1 MYVITHKPSQSDKDV
16 TMPFALPHLVA
27 GFIAVMVGYTSSVI
41 LIIQAATA
49 AGADATQLAS
59 WLWTLG
65 IGMGISCIGLSFYYR
80 IPILTAWSTPG
91 AALLITSLGNFTL
104 AEAIG
109 AFVISSLLI
118 TLCGISGWFD
128 RLMRHIPAPLAAAM
142 LAGVLLRFGL
152 DLFRVAPQDP
162 LLLGILLLAFLLGR
176 HLWPRYTMVLV
187 LAMGITLCALRG
199 DLQLDTLHWQLAS
212 PVWTWPSFSF
222 DALFGIA
229 LPLFIVTMTS
239 QNMPGITILRAHG
252 YQPATSSLITWTGLT
267 GLLLAP
273 FGGYAFNLAAITA
286 AICMGKD
293 VDSDAHRRWPAAV
306 WAGGFYLLTGCFGA
320 SVATLFTAFPAT
332 LVTCVA
338 GLALLGT
345 IGSSLHTA
353 LQQDEARE
361 AALLTFIITAS
372 GISLLGVGAAC
383 WGLLV
388 GVILHQVNQ
397 RRN

>member
-1 MYVITHKPSQSDKDV
+1 
-16 TMPFALPHLVA
+16 MPFAIPHLVA

-49 AGADATQLAS
+49 AGADTAQVAS

-65 IGMGISCIGLSFYYR
+65 IGMGVSCIGLSLYYR

-91 AALLITSLGNFTL
+91 AALLITTLDNFTL

-128 RLMRHIPAPLAAAM
+128 RLMKHIPAPLAAAM

-152 DLFRVAPQDP
+152 DLFKVAPQDP
-162 LLLGILLLAFLLGR
+162 LLLGTLLLTFLLGR

-187 LAMGITLCALRG
+187 LGVGMLICSVRG
-199 DLQLDTLHWQLAS
+199 DLQMGTLHWQLAS
-212 PVWTWPSFSF
+212 PVWTWPAFSL
-222 DALFGIA
+222 DALFGIT

-239 QNMPGITILRAHG
+239 QNMPGIAILRAHG
-252 YQPATSSLITWTGLT
+252 YQPSTSSLISWTGLT

-286 AICMGKD
+286 AICMGKE
-293 VDSDAHRRWPAAV
+293 VDPDTKRRWPAAV
-306 WAGGFYLLTGCFGA
+306 WAGCFYLVTGCFSA
-320 SVATLFTAFPAT
+320 TVAALFSAFPAV

-345 IGSSLHTA
+345 IGSSLHSA
-353 LQQDEARE
+353 LQEDEARE

-372 GISLLGVGAAC
+372 GISLLGIAAAC
-383 WGLLV
+383 WGLLI
-388 GVILHQVNQ
+388 GLAIYQFQSYRQRNQ
-397 RRN
+397 LNLKP

>member
-1 MYVITHKPSQSDKDV
+1 
-16 TMPFALPHLVA
+16 MPFALPHLVA

-49 AGADATQLAS
+49 AGADAAQLAS

-65 IGMGISCIGLSFYYR
+65 VGMGISCIGLSFYYR
-80 IPILTAWSTPG
+80 IPVLTAWSTPG

-152 DLFRVAPQDP
+152 DLFKVAPQDP
-162 LLLGILLLAFLLGR
+162 LLLGSLLLAFLLGR

-187 LAMGITLCALRG
+187 LVIGITLCALRG

-293 VDSDAHRRWPAAV
+293 VDPDTSRRWPAAV

-332 LVTCVA
+332 LITCVA

>member
-1 MYVITHKPSQSDKDV
+1 
-16 TMPFALPHLVA
+16 MPFALPHLVA

-49 AGADATQLAS
+49 AGADTAQVAS

-65 IGMGISCIGLSFYYR
+65 IGMGVSCIGLSLYYR

-91 AALLITSLGNFTL
+91 AALLITTLGNFTL

-128 RLMRHIPAPLAAAM
+128 RLMKHIPAPLAAAM

-152 DLFRVAPQDP
+152 DLFKVAPQDP
-162 LLLGILLLAFLLGR
+162 LLLGTLLLTFLLGR

-187 LAMGITLCALRG
+187 LGVGMLICSVQG
-199 DLQLDTLHWQLAS
+199 DLQMGTLHWQLAS
-212 PVWTWPSFSF
+212 PVWTWPAFSL

-239 QNMPGITILRAHG
+239 QNMPGIAILRAHG
-252 YQPATSSLITWTGLT
+252 YQPATSSLISWTGLT

-286 AICMGKD
+286 AICMGKE
-293 VDSDAHRRWPAAV
+293 VDPDTKRRWPAAV
-306 WAGGFYLLTGCFGA
+306 WAGCFYLLTGCFGA
-320 SVATLFTAFPAT
+320 TVAALFSAFPAD

-338 GLALLGT
+338 GLALLGS
-345 IGSSLHTA
+345 IGSSLHSA
-353 LQQDEARE
+353 LQEDEARE

-372 GISLLGVGAAC
+372 GISLLGIAAAC
-383 WGLLV
+383 WGLQIGLA
-388 GVILHQVNQ
+388 IYQFQSYRQRNQ
-397 RRN
+397 LNLKP

>member
-1 MYVITHKPSQSDKDV
+1 
-16 TMPFALPHLVA
+16 MPFALPHLVA

-49 AGADATQLAS
+49 AGADAAQLAS

-65 IGMGISCIGLSFYYR
+65 IGMGISCIGLSLYYR
-80 IPILTAWSTPG
+80 IPVLTAWSTPG

-109 AFVISSLLI
+109 AFVVSSLLI

-128 RLMRHIPAPLAAAM
+128 RLMRHIPAQLAAAM
-142 LAGVLLRFGL
+142 LAGILLKFGL
-152 DLFRVAPQDP
+152 DLLKVAPADP
-162 LLLGILLLAFLLGR
+162 LLLGSLLLAFLLGR

-187 LAMGITLCALRG
+187 LAVGILICLLRG
-199 DLQLDTLHWQLAS
+199 ELRLDTIHWQLAS
-212 PVWTWPSFSF
+212 PVMTWPEFSLG
-222 DALFGIA
+222 ALFGIA

-286 AICMGKD
+286 AICMGKE
-293 VDSDAHRRWPAAV
+293 VDPDANRRWPAAV
-306 WAGGFYLLTGCFGA
+306 WAGCFYLLTGCFGA
-320 SVATLFTAFPAT
+320 TVAALFTAFPAT

-353 LQQDEARE
+353 LQHDDARE

-372 GISLLGVGAAC
+372 GTNLLGIAAAC
-383 WGLLV
+383 WGLLI
-388 GVILHQVNQ
+388 GMGLYGIQIYRQRNQ
-397 RRN
+397 LDHKP

>member
-1 MYVITHKPSQSDKDV
+1 
-16 TMPFALPHLVA
+16 MPFALPHLVA

-49 AGADATQLAS
+49 AGADTAQVAS

-65 IGMGISCIGLSFYYR
+65 IGMGVSCIGLSLYYR

-91 AALLITSLGNFTL
+91 AALLITTLGNFTL

-128 RLMRHIPAPLAAAM
+128 RLMKHIPAPLAAAM

-152 DLFRVAPQDP
+152 DLFKVAPQAP
-162 LLLGILLLAFLLGR
+162 LLLGTLLLAFLLGR

-187 LAMGITLCALRG
+187 LGVGMLICSVRG
-199 DLQLDTLHWQLAS
+199 DLQMGTLHWQLAS
-212 PVWTWPSFSF
+212 PVWTWPAFSL
-222 DALFGIA
+222 DALVGIA

-239 QNMPGITILRAHG
+239 QNMPGIAILRAHG
-252 YQPATSSLITWTGLT
+252 YQPSTSSLISWTGLT

-286 AICMGKD
+286 AICMGKE
-293 VDSDAHRRWPAAV
+293 VDPDTKRRWPAAV
-306 WAGGFYLLTGCFGA
+306 WAGCFYLVTGCFGA
-320 SVATLFTAFPAT
+320 TVAALFSAFPAA

-345 IGSSLHTA
+345 IGSSLHSA
-353 LQQDEARE
+353 LQEDETRE

-372 GISLLGVGAAC
+372 GISLLGIAAAC
-383 WGLLV
+383 WGLLI
-388 GVILHQVNQ
+388 GLAIYQFQSYRQRNQ
-397 RRN
+397 LNLKP

>member
-1 MYVITHKPSQSDKDV
+1 MYVITHNQSQSDKDV

-80 IPILTAWSTPG
+80 IPVLTAWSTPG

-152 DLFRVAPQDP
+152 DLFKVAPQDP
-162 LLLGILLLAFLLGR
+162 LLLGTLLLAFLLGR

-199 DLQLDTLHWQLAS
+199 DLQLGTLHWQLAS

-293 VDSDAHRRWPAAV
+293 VDPDAHRRWPAAV

-332 LVTCVA
+332 LITCVA

>member
-1 MYVITHKPSQSDKDV
+1 
-16 TMPFALPHLVA
+16 MPFAIPHLVA

-49 AGADATQLAS
+49 AGADTAQVAS

-65 IGMGISCIGLSFYYR
+65 SGMGVSCIGLSLYYR
-80 IPILTAWSTPG
+80 MPVLTAWSTPG
-91 AALLITSLGNFTL
+91 AALLIATLGNFTL

-128 RLMRHIPAPLAAAM
+128 RLMKHIPAPLAAAM

-152 DLFRVAPQDP
+152 DLFKVAPQDP
-162 LLLGILLLAFLLGR
+162 LLLGTLLLAFLLGR

-187 LAMGITLCALRG
+187 LGVGMLICSVRG
-199 DLQLDTLHWQLAS
+199 DLQMGTLHWQLAS
-212 PVWTWPSFSF
+212 PVWTWPVFSL

-239 QNMPGITILRAHG
+239 QNMPGIAILRAHG
-252 YQPATSSLITWTGLT
+252 YQPATSSLISWTGLT
-267 GLLLAP
+267 GLLLAS

-286 AICMGKD
+286 AICMGKE
-293 VDSDAHRRWPAAV
+293 VDPDTKRRWPAAV
-306 WAGGFYLLTGCFGA
+306 WAGCFYLVTGCFGA
-320 SVATLFTAFPAT
+320 TVAALFSAFPAA
-332 LVTCVA
+332 LVTCIA

-345 IGSSLHTA
+345 IGSSLHSA

-372 GISLLGVGAAC
+372 GISLLGIAAAC
-383 WGLLV
+383 WGLLI
-388 GVILHQVNQ
+388 GLAIYQFQSYRQRNQ
-397 RRN
+397 LNLKP

>member
-1 MYVITHKPSQSDKDV
+1 
-16 TMPFALPHLVA
+16 MPFAIPHLVA

-49 AGADATQLAS
+49 AGADTAQVAS

-65 IGMGISCIGLSFYYR
+65 IGMGVSCIGLSLYYR
-80 IPILTAWSTPG
+80 MPILTAWSTPG
-91 AALLITSLGNFTL
+91 AALLITTLGNFTL

-128 RLMRHIPAPLAAAM
+128 RLMKHIPAPLAAAM
-142 LAGVLLRFGL
+142 LAGVLLKFGQ
-152 DLFRVAPQDP
+152 DLFKVAPQDP
-162 LLLGILLLAFLLGR
+162 LLLGTLLLAFLLGR

-187 LAMGITLCALRG
+187 LGVGMLICSVRG
-199 DLQLDTLHWQLAS
+199 DLQMGTLHWQLAS
-212 PVWTWPSFSF
+212 PVWTWPAFSL
-222 DALFGIA
+222 DALLGIA

-239 QNMPGITILRAHG
+239 QNMPGIAILRAHG
-252 YQPATSSLITWTGLT
+252 YQPSTSSLISWTGLT

-286 AICMGKD
+286 AICMGKE
-293 VDSDAHRRWPAAV
+293 VDPDTKRRWPAAV
-306 WAGGFYLLTGCFGA
+306 WAGCFYLVTGCFGA
-320 SVATLFTAFPAT
+320 TVAALFSAFPAA

-345 IGSSLHTA
+345 IGSSLHSA
-353 LQQDEARE
+353 LQEDEARE

-372 GISLLGVGAAC
+372 GISLLGIAAAC
-383 WGLLV
+383 WGLLI
-388 GVILHQVNQ
+388 GLAIYQFQSYRQRNQ
-397 RRN
+397 LNLKP

>member
-1 MYVITHKPSQSDKDV
+1 
-16 TMPFALPHLVA
+16 MPFALPHLVA

-49 AGADATQLAS
+49 AGADTAQVAS

-65 IGMGISCIGLSFYYR
+65 IGMGVSCIGLSLYYR
-80 IPILTAWSTPG
+80 MPVLTAWSTPG
-91 AALLITSLGNFTL
+91 AALLITTLGNFTL

-128 RLMRHIPAPLAAAM
+128 RLMKHIPAPLAAAM

-152 DLFRVAPQDP
+152 DLFKVAPQDP
-162 LLLGILLLAFLLGR
+162 LLLGTLLLTFLLGR

-187 LAMGITLCALRG
+187 LGVGMLICSVRG
-199 DLQLDTLHWQLAS
+199 DLQMGTLHWQLAS
-212 PVWTWPSFSF
+212 PVWTWPAFSL

-239 QNMPGITILRAHG
+239 QNMPGIAILRAHG
-252 YQPATSSLITWTGLT
+252 YQPATSSLISWTGLT

-286 AICMGKD
+286 AICMGKE
-293 VDSDAHRRWPAAV
+293 VDPDTKRRWPAAV
-306 WAGGFYLLTGCFGA
+306 WAGCFYLVTGCFGA
-320 SVATLFTAFPAT
+320 TVAALFSAFPAA
-332 LVTCVA
+332 LVTCIA

-345 IGSSLHTA
+345 IGNSLHSA
-353 LQQDEARE
+353 LQEDEARE

-372 GISLLGVGAAC
+372 GISLLGIAAAC
-383 WGLLV
+383 WGLLI
-388 GVILHQVNQ
+388 GLAIYQFQSYRQRNQ
-397 RRN
+397 LNLKP

>member
-1 MYVITHKPSQSDKDV
+1 
-16 TMPFALPHLVA
+16 MPFALPHLVA

-49 AGADATQLAS
+49 AGANAAQLAS

-65 IGMGISCIGLSFYYR
+65 IGMGISCIGLSLYYR
-80 IPILTAWSTPG
+80 IPVLTAWSTPG

-128 RLMRHIPAPLAAAM
+128 RLMRHIPAQLAAAM
-142 LAGVLLRFGL
+142 LAGVLLKFGL
-152 DLFRVAPQDP
+152 DLFKVAPVDP
-162 LLLGILLLAFLLGR
+162 MLLGSLLLAFLLGR

-187 LAMGITLCALRG
+187 LATGILICLLRG
-199 DLQLDTLHWQLAS
+199 QLQLDTIHWQLAG
-212 PVWTWPSFSF
+212 PVMTWPEFSLG
-222 DALFGIA
+222 ALFGIA

-286 AICMGKD
+286 AICMGKE
-293 VDSDAHRRWPAAV
+293 VDPDANQRWPAAV

-320 SVATLFTAFPAT
+320 TVAALFTAFPAT

-353 LQQDEARE
+353 LQHDDARE

-372 GISLLGVGAAC
+372 GISLLGIGAAC

-388 GVILHQVNQ
+388 GIILYQVNQ

>member
-1 MYVITHKPSQSDKDV
+1 
-16 TMPFALPHLVA
+16 MPFALPHLVA

-49 AGADATQLAS
+49 AGADTAQVAS

-65 IGMGISCIGLSFYYR
+65 IGMGVSCIGLSLYYR

-91 AALLITSLGNFTL
+91 AALLITTLGNFTL

-128 RLMRHIPAPLAAAM
+128 RLMKHIPAPLAAAM

-152 DLFRVAPQDP
+152 ELFKVAPQDP
-162 LLLGILLLAFLLGR
+162 LLLGTLLLAFLLGR

-187 LAMGITLCALRG
+187 LGVGMLICGVRG
-199 DLQLDTLHWQLAS
+199 DLQMGTLHWQLAS
-212 PVWTWPSFSF
+212 PLWTWPAFSL

-239 QNMPGITILRAHG
+239 QNMPGIAILRAHG
-252 YQPATSSLITWTGLT
+252 YQPSTSSLISWTGLT

-286 AICMGKD
+286 AICMGKE
-293 VDSDAHRRWPAAV
+293 VDPDTKRRWPAAV
-306 WAGGFYLLTGCFGA
+306 WAGCFYLVTGCFGA
-320 SVATLFTAFPAT
+320 TVAALFSAFPAA

-345 IGSSLHTA
+345 IGSSLHSA

-372 GISLLGVGAAC
+372 GISLLGIAAAC
-383 WGLLV
+383 WGLLI
-388 GVILHQVNQ
+388 GLAIYQSKLYRQRNQ
-397 RRN
+397 LNLKP

>member
-1 MYVITHKPSQSDKDV
+1 
-16 TMPFALPHLVA
+16 MPFALPHLVA

-49 AGADATQLAS
+49 AGADTAQVAS

-65 IGMGISCIGLSFYYR
+65 IGMGVSCIGLSLYYR

-91 AALLITSLGNFTL
+91 AALLITTLGNFTL

-118 TLCGISGWFD
+118 ALCGISGWFD
-128 RLMRHIPAPLAAAM
+128 RLMKHIPAPLAAAM
-142 LAGVLLRFGL
+142 LAGVLLKFGL
-152 DLFRVAPQDP
+152 DLFKVAPQDP
-162 LLLGILLLAFLLGR
+162 LLLGTLLLAFLLGR

-187 LAMGITLCALRG
+187 LGVGMLICSVRG
-199 DLQLDTLHWQLAS
+199 DLQMGPLHWQLAS
-212 PVWTWPSFSF
+212 PVWTWPAFSL

-239 QNMPGITILRAHG
+239 QNMAGIAILRAHD
-252 YQPATSSLITWTGLT
+252 YQPATSSLISWTGLT

-286 AICMGKD
+286 AICMGKE
-293 VDSDAHRRWPAAV
+293 VDPNTKRRWPAAV
-306 WAGGFYLLTGCFGA
+306 WAGCFYLVTGCFGA
-320 SVATLFTAFPAT
+320 TVAALFSAFPAA
-332 LVTCVA
+332 LVTCIA

-345 IGSSLHTA
+345 IGSSLHSA

-372 GISLLGVGAAC
+372 GISLLGIAAAC
-383 WGLLV
+383 WGLLI
-388 GVILHQVNQ
+388 GLTIYQFQSYRQRNQ
-397 RRN
+397 LNLKP

>member
-1 MYVITHKPSQSDKDV
+1 
-16 TMPFALPHLVA
+16 MPFALPHLVA

-49 AGADATQLAS
+49 AGADTAQVAS

-65 IGMGISCIGLSFYYR
+65 IGMGVSCIGLSLYYR
-80 IPILTAWSTPG
+80 MPVLTAWSTPG
-91 AALLITSLGNFTL
+91 AALLITTLGNFTL

-109 AFVISSLLI
+109 AFVTSSLLI

-128 RLMRHIPAPLAAAM
+128 RLMKHIPAPLAAAM

-152 DLFRVAPQDP
+152 DLFKVAPQDP
-162 LLLGILLLAFLLGR
+162 LLLGTLLLAFLLGR

-187 LAMGITLCALRG
+187 LGVGMLICSVRG
-199 DLQLDTLHWQLAS
+199 DLQLGTLHWQLAS
-212 PVWTWPSFSF
+212 PVWTWPVFSL

-239 QNMPGITILRAHG
+239 QNMPGIAILRAHG
-252 YQPATSSLITWTGLT
+252 YQPATSSLISWTGLT

-286 AICMGKD
+286 AICMGKEID
-293 VDSDAHRRWPAAV
+293 PDTKRRWPAAV
-306 WAGGFYLLTGCFGA
+306 SAGCFYLVTGCFGA
-320 SVATLFTAFPAT
+320 TVAALFSAFPAA
-332 LVTCVA
+332 LVTCIA

-345 IGSSLHTA
+345 IGSSLHSA
-353 LQQDEARE
+353 LQEDEARE

-372 GISLLGVGAAC
+372 GISLLGIAAAC
-383 WGLLV
+383 WGLLI
-388 GVILHQVNQ
+388 GLAIYQFQSYRQRNQ
-397 RRN
+397 LNLKP

>member
-1 MYVITHKPSQSDKDV
+1 
-16 TMPFALPHLVA
+16 MPFALPHLVA

-59 WLWTLG
+59 WLWALG
-65 IGMGISCIGLSFYYR
+65 IGMGTSCIGLSFYYR
-80 IPILTAWSTPG
+80 IPVLTAWSTPG

-152 DLFRVAPQDP
+152 DLFKVAPQDP
-162 LLLGILLLAFLLGR
+162 LLLGTLLLAFLLSR

-239 QNMPGITILRAHG
+239 QSMPGITILRAHG

>member
-1 MYVITHKPSQSDKDV
+1 
-16 TMPFALPHLVA
+16 MPFALPHLVA

-49 AGADATQLAS
+49 AGADTAQVAS

-65 IGMGISCIGLSFYYR
+65 IGMGVSCIGLSLYYR

-91 AALLITSLGNFTL
+91 AALLITTLGNFTL

-128 RLMRHIPAPLAAAM
+128 RLMKHIPAPLAAAM

-152 DLFRVAPQDP
+152 DLFKVAPQDP
-162 LLLGILLLAFLLGR
+162 LLLGTLLLTFLLGR

-187 LAMGITLCALRG
+187 LGVGMLICSVRG
-199 DLQLDTLHWQLAS
+199 DLQMGTLHWQFAS
-212 PVWTWPSFSF
+212 PVWTWPAFSL

-239 QNMPGITILRAHG
+239 QNMPGIAILRAHG
-252 YQPATSSLITWTGLT
+252 YQPATSSLISWTGLT

-286 AICMGKD
+286 AICMGKE
-293 VDSDAHRRWPAAV
+293 VDPDTKRRWPAAV
-306 WAGGFYLLTGCFGA
+306 WAGCFYLLTGCFGA
-320 SVATLFTAFPAT
+320 TVAALFSAFPAA

-345 IGSSLHTA
+345 IGSSLHSA

-372 GISLLGVGAAC
+372 GISLLGIAAAC
-383 WGLLV
+383 WGLLI
-388 GVILHQVNQ
+388 GLAIYQFQSYRQRNQ
-397 RRN
+397 LNLKP

>member
-1 MYVITHKPSQSDKDV
+1 
-16 TMPFALPHLVA
+16 MPFAIPHLVA

-49 AGADATQLAS
+49 AGADTAQVAS

-65 IGMGISCIGLSFYYR
+65 IGMGVSCIGLSLYYR

-91 AALLITSLGNFTL
+91 AALLITTLGNFTL

-128 RLMRHIPAPLAAAM
+128 RLMKHIPAPLAAAM

-152 DLFRVAPQDP
+152 DLFKVAPQDP
-162 LLLGILLLAFLLGR
+162 LLLGTLLLAFLLGR

-187 LAMGITLCALRG
+187 LGVGMLICSVRG
-199 DLQLDTLHWQLAS
+199 DLQMGTLHWQLAS
-212 PVWTWPSFSF
+212 PVWTWPAFSL
-222 DALFGIA
+222 DALFGIT

-239 QNMPGITILRAHG
+239 QNMPGIAILRAHG
-252 YQPATSSLITWTGLT
+252 YQPATSSLISWTGLT

-286 AICMGKD
+286 AICMGQE
-293 VDSDAHRRWPAAV
+293 VDPDTKRRWPAAV
-306 WAGGFYLLTGCFGA
+306 WAGCFYLVTGCFSA
-320 SVATLFTAFPAT
+320 TVAALFSAFPAV

-345 IGSSLHTA
+345 IGNSLHSA

-372 GISLLGVGAAC
+372 GISLLGIAAAC
-383 WGLLV
+383 WGLLI
-388 GVILHQVNQ
+388 GLAIYQFQSYRQRNQ
-397 RRN
+397 LNLKS

>member
-1 MYVITHKPSQSDKDV
+1 
-16 TMPFALPHLVA
+16 MPFAIPHLVT

-49 AGADATQLAS
+49 AGADTAQVAS

-65 IGMGISCIGLSFYYR
+65 IGMGVSCIGLSLYYR

-91 AALLITSLGNFTL
+91 AALLITTLGNFTL

-128 RLMRHIPAPLAAAM
+128 RLMKHIPAPLADAM

-152 DLFRVAPQDP
+152 DLFKVAPQDP
-162 LLLGILLLAFLLGR
+162 LLLGTLLLAFLLGR

-187 LAMGITLCALRG
+187 LGVGMLICSVRG
-199 DLQLDTLHWQLAS
+199 DLQMGTLHWQLAS
-212 PVWTWPSFSF
+212 PVWTWPAFSL

-239 QNMPGITILRAHG
+239 QNMPGIAILRAHG
-252 YQPATSSLITWTGLT
+252 YQPATSSLISWTGLT

-286 AICMGKD
+286 AICMGKE
-293 VDSDAHRRWPAAV
+293 VDPDTKRRWPAAV
-306 WAGGFYLLTGCFGA
+306 WAGCFYLVTGCFGA
-320 SVATLFTAFPAT
+320 TVAALFSAFPAA

-345 IGSSLHTA
+345 IGSSLHSA

-372 GISLLGVGAAC
+372 GISLLGIAAAC
-383 WGLLV
+383 WGLLI
-388 GVILHQVNQ
+388 GLAIYQFQSYRQRNQ
-397 RRN
+397 LNLKP

>member
-1 MYVITHKPSQSDKDV
+1 
-16 TMPFALPHLVA
+16 MPFALPHLVA

-49 AGADATQLAS
+49 AGADTAQVAS

-65 IGMGISCIGLSFYYR
+65 IGMGVSCIGLSLYYR

-91 AALLITSLGNFTL
+91 AALLITTLDNFTL

-128 RLMRHIPAPLAAAM
+128 RLMKHIPAPLAAAM

-152 DLFRVAPQDP
+152 DLFKVAPQDP
-162 LLLGILLLAFLLGR
+162 LLLGTLLLTFLLGR
-176 HLWPRYTMVLV
+176 HLWPRYTMVL
-187 LAMGITLCALRG
+187 ALGVGMLICSVRG
-199 DLQLDTLHWQLAS
+199 DLQMGTLHWQLAS
-212 PVWTWPSFSF
+212 PVWTWPAFSL

-239 QNMPGITILRAHG
+239 QNMPGIAILRAHD
-252 YQPATSSLITWTGLT
+252 YQPATSSLISWTGLT

-286 AICMGKD
+286 AICMGKE
-293 VDSDAHRRWPAAV
+293 VDSDTKRRWPAAV
-306 WAGGFYLLTGCFGA
+306 WAGCFYLVTGCFGA
-320 SVATLFTAFPAT
+320 TVAALFSAFPAA

-345 IGSSLHTA
+345 IGNSLHSA

-372 GISLLGVGAAC
+372 GISLLGIAAAC
-383 WGLLV
+383 WGLLI
-388 GVILHQVNQ
+388 GLAIYQFQSYRQRNQ
-397 RRN
+397 LNLKP

>member
-1 MYVITHKPSQSDKDV
+1 
-16 TMPFALPHLVA
+16 MPFAIPHLVA

-49 AGADATQLAS
+49 AGADTAQVAS

-65 IGMGISCIGLSFYYR
+65 IGMGVSCIGLSLYYR

-91 AALLITSLGNFTL
+91 AALLITTLGNFTL

-128 RLMRHIPAPLAAAM
+128 RLMKHIPAPLAAAM

-152 DLFRVAPQDP
+152 DLFKVAPQDP
-162 LLLGILLLAFLLGR
+162 LLLGTLLLAFLLGR

-187 LAMGITLCALRG
+187 LGVGMLTCSVRG
-199 DLQLDTLHWQLAS
+199 DLQLGTLHWQLAS
-212 PVWTWPSFSF
+212 PVWTWPAFSL

-239 QNMPGITILRAHG
+239 QNMAGIAILRAHG
-252 YQPATSSLITWTGLT
+252 YQPATSSLISWTGLT

-286 AICMGKD
+286 AICMVKE
-293 VDSDAHRRWPAAV
+293 VDQDTKRRWPAAV
-306 WAGGFYLLTGCFGA
+306 WAGCFYLVTGCFGA
-320 SVATLFTAFPAT
+320 TVAALFSAFPAA

-345 IGSSLHTA
+345 IGSSLHSA
-353 LQQDEARE
+353 LQEDEARE

-372 GISLLGVGAAC
+372 GISLLDIAAAC
-383 WGLLV
+383 WGLLI
-388 GVILHQVNQ
+388 GLAIYQFQSYRQRNQ
-397 RRN
+397 LNLKP

>member
-1 MYVITHKPSQSDKDV
+1 
-16 TMPFALPHLVA
+16 MPFALPHLVA

-49 AGADATQLAS
+49 AGADTAQVAS

-65 IGMGISCIGLSFYYR
+65 IGMGVSCIGLSLYYR

-91 AALLITSLGNFTL
+91 AALLITTLGNFTL

-109 AFVISSLLI
+109 AFVITSLLI

-128 RLMRHIPAPLAAAM
+128 RLMKHIPAPLAASM
-142 LAGVLLRFGL
+142 LAGVLLKFGL
-152 DLFRVAPQDP
+152 DLFKVAPQDP
-162 LLLGILLLAFLLGR
+162 LLLGTLLLTFLLGR

-187 LAMGITLCALRG
+187 LGVGMLLCSVRG
-199 DLQLDTLHWQLAS
+199 DLQMGTLHWQLAS
-212 PVWTWPSFSF
+212 PVWTWPAFSL

-239 QNMPGITILRAHG
+239 QNMPGIAILRAHG
-252 YQPATSSLITWTGLT
+252 YQPATSSLISWTGLT

-286 AICMGKD
+286 AICMGKE
-293 VDSDAHRRWPAAV
+293 VDLDTKRRWPAAV
-306 WAGGFYLLTGCFGA
+306 WAGCFYLVTGCFGA
-320 SVATLFTAFPAT
+320 TVTALFSAFPAA

-345 IGSSLHTA
+345 IGSSLHSA
-353 LQQDEARE
+353 LQEDEARE

-372 GISLLGVGAAC
+372 GISLLGIAAAC
-383 WGLLV
+383 WGLLI
-388 GVILHQVNQ
+388 GLAIYQFQSYRQRNQ
-397 RRN
+397 LNLKP

>member
-1 MYVITHKPSQSDKDV
+1 MYVITHNQSQSDKDV

-41 LIIQAATA
+41 LIIQAATT
-49 AGADATQLAS
+49 AGADAAQLAS

-65 IGMGISCIGLSFYYR
+65 VGMGISCIGLSFYYR
-80 IPILTAWSTPG
+80 IPVLTAWSTPG

-152 DLFRVAPQDP
+152 DLFKVAPQDP
-162 LLLGILLLAFLLGR
+162 LLLGTLLLAFLLGR

-222 DALFGIA
+222 NALFGIA

-293 VDSDAHRRWPAAV
+293 VDPDAHRRWPAAV

-332 LVTCVA
+332 LITCVA

-383 WGLLV
+383 WGLFV

>member
-1 MYVITHKPSQSDKDV
+1 
-16 TMPFALPHLVA
+16 MPFALPHLVA

-41 LIIQAATA
+41 LIIQAATT
-49 AGADATQLAS
+49 AGADAAQLAS

-65 IGMGISCIGLSFYYR
+65 VGMGISCIGLSFYYR
-80 IPILTAWSTPG
+80 IPVLTAWSTPG

-152 DLFRVAPQDP
+152 DLFKVAPQDP

-293 VDSDAHRRWPAAV
+293 VDPDAHRRWPAAV

-332 LVTCVA
+332 LITCVA

>member
-1 MYVITHKPSQSDKDV
+1 
-16 TMPFALPHLVA
+16 MPFAIPHLVA

-49 AGADATQLAS
+49 AGADTAQVAS

-65 IGMGISCIGLSFYYR
+65 IGMGVSCIGLSLCYR

-91 AALLITSLGNFTL
+91 AALLITTLGSFTL

-128 RLMRHIPAPLAAAM
+128 RLMKHIPAPLAAAM

-152 DLFRVAPQDP
+152 DLFKVAPQDP
-162 LLLGILLLAFLLGR
+162 LLLGTLLLTFLLGR

-187 LAMGITLCALRG
+187 LGVGMLICSVRG
-199 DLQLDTLHWQLAS
+199 DLQMGTLHWQLAS
-212 PVWTWPSFSF
+212 PVWTWPAFSL

-239 QNMPGITILRAHG
+239 QNMPGIAILRAHG
-252 YQPATSSLITWTGLT
+252 YQPATSSLISWTGLT

-286 AICMGKD
+286 AICMGKE
-293 VDSDAHRRWPAAV
+293 VDPDTKRRWPAAV
-306 WAGGFYLLTGCFGA
+306 WAGCFYLVTGCFGA
-320 SVATLFTAFPAT
+320 TVAALFSAFPAA
-332 LVTCVA
+332 LITCIA

-345 IGSSLHTA
+345 IGSSLHSA
-353 LQQDEARE
+353 LQEDEARE

-372 GISLLGVGAAC
+372 GISLLGIAAAC
-383 WGLLV
+383 WGLLI
-388 GVILHQVNQ
+388 GLAIYQFQSYRQRNQ
-397 RRN
+397 LNLKP

>member
-1 MYVITHKPSQSDKDV
+1 
-16 TMPFALPHLVA
+16 MPFALPHLVA

-49 AGADATQLAS
+49 AGADTAQVAS

-65 IGMGISCIGLSFYYR
+65 IGMGVSCIGLSLYYR

-91 AALLITSLGNFTL
+91 AALLITTLDNFTL

-128 RLMRHIPAPLAAAM
+128 RLMKHIPAPLAAAM

-152 DLFRVAPQDP
+152 DLFKVAPQDP
-162 LLLGILLLAFLLGR
+162 LLLGTLLLAFLLGR

-187 LAMGITLCALRG
+187 LGVGMLICSVRG
-199 DLQLDTLHWQLAS
+199 DLQMGTLHWQLAS
-212 PVWTWPSFSF
+212 PVWTWPAFSL

-239 QNMPGITILRAHG
+239 QNMPGIAILRAHG
-252 YQPATSSLITWTGLT
+252 YQPSTSSLISWTGLT

-286 AICMGKD
+286 AICMGKE
-293 VDSDAHRRWPAAV
+293 VDPDTKRRWPAAV
-306 WAGGFYLLTGCFGA
+306 WAGCFYLVTGCFGA
-320 SVATLFTAFPAT
+320 TVAALFSAFPAA

-345 IGSSLHTA
+345 IGNSLHSA
-353 LQQDEARE
+353 LQEDEARE

-372 GISLLGVGAAC
+372 GINLLGIAAAC
-383 WGLLV
+383 WGLLI
-388 GVILHQVNQ
+388 GLAIYQFQSYRQRNQ
-397 RRN
+397 LNLKP

>member
-1 MYVITHKPSQSDKDV
+1 
-16 TMPFALPHLVA
+16 MPFAIPHLVA

-49 AGADATQLAS
+49 AGADTAQIAS

-65 IGMGISCIGLSFYYR
+65 IGMGVSCIGLSLYYR

-91 AALLITSLGNFTL
+91 AALLITTLGNFTL

-118 TLCGISGWFD
+118 TLCGISGWFN
-128 RLMRHIPAPLAAAM
+128 RLMKHIPAPLAAAM

-152 DLFRVAPQDP
+152 DLFKVAPQDP
-162 LLLGILLLAFLLGR
+162 LLLGTLLLAFLLGR

-187 LAMGITLCALRG
+187 LGVGMLICSVRG
-199 DLQLDTLHWQLAS
+199 DLQMGTLHWQLAS
-212 PVWTWPSFSF
+212 PVWTWPAFSL

-239 QNMPGITILRAHG
+239 QNMPGIAILRAHG
-252 YQPATSSLITWTGLT
+252 YQPATSSLISWTGLT

-286 AICMGKD
+286 AICMGKE
-293 VDSDAHRRWPAAV
+293 VDPDTKRRWPAAV
-306 WAGGFYLLTGCFGA
+306 WAGCFYLVTGCFGA
-320 SVATLFTAFPAT
+320 TVAALFSAFPAA

-345 IGSSLHTA
+345 IGSSLHSA
-353 LQQDEARE
+353 LQEDEARE

-372 GISLLGVGAAC
+372 GISLLGIAAAC
-383 WGLLV
+383 WGLLI
-388 GVILHQVNQ
+388 GLAIYQFQSYRQRNQ
-397 RRN
+397 LNLKP

>member
-1 MYVITHKPSQSDKDV
+1 
-16 TMPFALPHLVA
+16 MPFAIPHLVA

-49 AGADATQLAS
+49 AGADTAQVAS

-65 IGMGISCIGLSFYYR
+65 IGMGVSCIGLSLYYR

-91 AALLITSLGNFTL
+91 AALLITTLGNFTL

-128 RLMRHIPAPLAAAM
+128 RLMKHIPAPLAAAM

-152 DLFRVAPQDP
+152 DLFKVAPQDP
-162 LLLGILLLAFLLGR
+162 LLLGTLLLTFLLGR
-176 HLWPRYTMVLV
+176 HLWPRYTMVL
-187 LAMGITLCALRG
+187 ALGVGMLICSVRG
-199 DLQLDTLHWQLAS
+199 DLQMGTLHWQLAS
-212 PVWTWPSFSF
+212 PVWTWPAFSL

-239 QNMPGITILRAHG
+239 QNMPGIAILRAHD
-252 YQPATSSLITWTGLT
+252 YQPATSSLISWTGLT

-286 AICMGKD
+286 AICMGKE
-293 VDSDAHRRWPAAV
+293 VDPDTKRRWPAAV
-306 WAGGFYLLTGCFGA
+306 WAGCFYLVTGCFGA
-320 SVATLFTAFPAT
+320 TVAALFSAFPAT

-345 IGSSLHTA
+345 IGSSLHSA

-372 GISLLGVGAAC
+372 GISLLGIAAAC
-383 WGLLV
+383 WGLLI
-388 GVILHQVNQ
+388 GLAIYQFQSYRQRNQ
-397 RRN
+397 LNLKP

>member
-1 MYVITHKPSQSDKDV
+1 
-16 TMPFALPHLVA
+16 MPFAIPHLVA

-49 AGADATQLAS
+49 AGADTAQVAS

-65 IGMGISCIGLSFYYR
+65 IGMGVSCIGLSLYYR
-80 IPILTAWSTPG
+80 MPVLTAWSTPG
-91 AALLITSLGNFTL
+91 AAQLIATLGNFTL

-128 RLMRHIPAPLAAAM
+128 RLMKHIPAPLAAAM

-152 DLFRVAPQDP
+152 DLFKVAPQDP
-162 LLLGILLLAFLLGR
+162 LLLGTLLLAFLLGR

-187 LAMGITLCALRG
+187 LGVGMLICSVRG
-199 DLQLDTLHWQLAS
+199 DLQMGTLHWQLAS
-212 PVWTWPSFSF
+212 PVWTWPAFSL
-222 DALFGIA
+222 DALFGIT

-239 QNMPGITILRAHG
+239 QNMPGIAILRAHG
-252 YQPATSSLITWTGLT
+252 YQPATSSLISWTGLT

-286 AICMGKD
+286 AICMGKE
-293 VDSDAHRRWPAAV
+293 VDSDTKRRWPAAV
-306 WAGGFYLLTGCFGA
+306 WAGCFYLLTGCFGA
-320 SVATLFTAFPAT
+320 TVAALFSAFPAA

-338 GLALLGT
+338 GLVLLST
-345 IGSSLHTA
+345 IGSSLHSA

-372 GISLLGVGAAC
+372 GISLLGIAAAC
-383 WGLLV
+383 WGLLI
-388 GVILHQVNQ
+388 GLAIYQFQSYRQRNQ
-397 RRN
+397 LNLKP

>member
-1 MYVITHKPSQSDKDV
+1 
-16 TMPFALPHLVA
+16 MPFALPHLVA

-49 AGADATQLAS
+49 AGVDATQLAS

-80 IPILTAWSTPG
+80 IPVLTAWSTPG

-152 DLFRVAPQDP
+152 DLFKVAPQDP
-162 LLLGILLLAFLLGR
+162 LLLGTLLLAFLLSR

>member
-1 MYVITHKPSQSDKDV
+1 
-16 TMPFALPHLVA
+16 MPFALPHLVA

-49 AGADATQLAS
+49 AGADTAQVAS

-65 IGMGISCIGLSFYYR
+65 IGMGVSCIGLSLYYR

-91 AALLITSLGNFTL
+91 AALLITTLDNFTL

-128 RLMRHIPAPLAAAM
+128 RLMKHIPAPLAAAM

-152 DLFRVAPQDP
+152 DLFKVAPQDP
-162 LLLGILLLAFLLGR
+162 LLLGSLLLAFLLGR

-187 LAMGITLCALRG
+187 LGVGMLICSVRG
-199 DLQLDTLHWQLAS
+199 DLQMGTLHWQLAS
-212 PVWTWPSFSF
+212 PVWTWPAFSL

-239 QNMPGITILRAHG
+239 QNMPGIAILRAHG
-252 YQPATSSLITWTGLT
+252 YQPSTSSLISWTGLT

-286 AICMGKD
+286 AICMGKE
-293 VDSDAHRRWPAAV
+293 VDSDTKRRWPAAV
-306 WAGGFYLLTGCFGA
+306 WAGCFYLVTGCFGA
-320 SVATLFTAFPAT
+320 TVAALFSAFPAA

-345 IGSSLHTA
+345 IGSSLHSA
-353 LQQDEARE
+353 LQEDEARE

-372 GISLLGVGAAC
+372 GISLLGIAAAC
-383 WGLLV
+383 WGLLI
-388 GVILHQVNQ
+388 GLAIYQFQSYRQRNQ
-397 RRN
+397 LNLKP

>member
-1 MYVITHKPSQSDKDV
+1 
-16 TMPFALPHLVA
+16 MPFALPHLVA

-49 AGADATQLAS
+49 AGADAAQLAS

-80 IPILTAWSTPG
+80 IPVLTAWSTPG

>member
-1 MYVITHKPSQSDKDV
+1 
-16 TMPFALPHLVA
+16 MPFAIPHLVA

-49 AGADATQLAS
+49 AGADTAQVAS

-65 IGMGISCIGLSFYYR
+65 IGMGVSCIGLSLYYR

-91 AALLITSLGNFTL
+91 AALLITTLGNFTL

-128 RLMRHIPAPLAAAM
+128 RLMKHIPAPLAAAM
-142 LAGVLLRFGL
+142 LAGVLLKFGL
-152 DLFRVAPQDP
+152 DLFKVAPQDP
-162 LLLGILLLAFLLGR
+162 LLLGTLLLAFLLGR

-187 LAMGITLCALRG
+187 LGVGMLICSVRG
-199 DLQLDTLHWQLAS
+199 DLQMGTLHWQLAS
-212 PVWTWPSFSF
+212 PLWTWPAFSL

-239 QNMPGITILRAHG
+239 QNMPGIAILRAHG
-252 YQPATSSLITWTGLT
+252 YQPSTSSLISWTGLT

-286 AICMGKD
+286 AICMGKE
-293 VDSDAHRRWPAAV
+293 VDSDTKRRWPAAV
-306 WAGGFYLLTGCFGA
+306 WAGCFYLLTGCFGA
-320 SVATLFTAFPAT
+320 TVAALFSAFPAA

-338 GLALLGT
+338 GLALLAT
-345 IGSSLHTA
+345 IGSSLHSA
-353 LQQDEARE
+353 LQEDEARE

-372 GISLLGVGAAC
+372 GISLLGIAAAC
-383 WGLLV
+383 WGLLI
-388 GVILHQVNQ
+388 GLAIYQFQSYRQRNQ
-397 RRN
+397 LNLKP

>member
-1 MYVITHKPSQSDKDV
+1 
-16 TMPFALPHLVA
+16 MPFALPHLVA

-49 AGADATQLAS
+49 AGADTAQVAS

-65 IGMGISCIGLSFYYR
+65 IGMGVSCIGLSLYYR

-91 AALLITSLGNFTL
+91 AALLITTLGNFTL

-128 RLMRHIPAPLAAAM
+128 RLMKHIPAPLAAAM

-152 DLFRVAPQDP
+152 ELFKVAPQDP
-162 LLLGILLLAFLLGR
+162 LLLGTLLLAFLLGR

-187 LAMGITLCALRG
+187 LGVGMLICGVRG
-199 DLQLDTLHWQLAS
+199 DLQMGTLHWQLAS
-212 PVWTWPSFSF
+212 PLWTWPAFSL

-239 QNMPGITILRAHG
+239 QNMPGIAILRAHG
-252 YQPATSSLITWTGLT
+252 YQPSTSSLISWTGLT

-286 AICMGKD
+286 AICMGKE
-293 VDSDAHRRWPAAV
+293 VDPDTKRRWPAAV
-306 WAGGFYLLTGCFGA
+306 WAGCFYLVTGCFGA
-320 SVATLFTAFPAT
+320 TVAALFSAFPAT

-345 IGSSLHTA
+345 ICNSLHSA
-353 LQQDEARE
+353 LQEDETRE
-361 AALLTFIITAS
+361 AAQLTFIITAS
-372 GISLLGVGAAC
+372 GISLLGIAPAC
-383 WGLLV
+383 WGLLI
-388 GVILHQVNQ
+388 GLAIYQFQPYRQRNQ
-397 RRN
+397 LNLKP

>member
-1 MYVITHKPSQSDKDV
+1 
-16 TMPFALPHLVA
+16 MPFALPHLVA

-49 AGADATQLAS
+49 AGADTAQVAS

-65 IGMGISCIGLSFYYR
+65 IGMGVSCIGLSLYYR

-91 AALLITSLGNFTL
+91 AALLITTLGNFTL

-128 RLMRHIPAPLAAAM
+128 RLMKHIPAPLAAAM

-152 DLFRVAPQDP
+152 DLFKAAPQDP
-162 LLLGILLLAFLLGR
+162 LLLGTLLLAFLLGR

-187 LAMGITLCALRG
+187 LGVGMLICSVRG
-199 DLQLDTLHWQLAS
+199 DLQMGTLHWQLAS
-212 PVWTWPSFSF
+212 PVWTWPAFSL

-239 QNMPGITILRAHG
+239 QNMPGIAILRAHG
-252 YQPATSSLITWTGLT
+252 YQPSTSSLISWTGLT

-286 AICMGKD
+286 AICMGKE
-293 VDSDAHRRWPAAV
+293 VDSDTKRRWPAAV
-306 WAGGFYLLTGCFGA
+306 WAGCFYLVTGCFGA
-320 SVATLFTAFPAT
+320 TVAALFSAFPAA

-345 IGSSLHTA
+345 IGSSLHSA

-372 GISLLGVGAAC
+372 GISLLGIAAAC
-383 WGLLV
+383 WGLLI
-388 GVILHQVNQ
+388 GLAIYQFQSYRQRNQ
-397 RRN
+397 LNLKP

>member
-1 MYVITHKPSQSDKDV
+1 
-16 TMPFALPHLVA
+16 MPFAIPHLVA

-49 AGADATQLAS
+49 AGADTAQVAS

-65 IGMGISCIGLSFYYR
+65 IGMGVSCIGLSLYCR
-80 IPILTAWSTPG
+80 MPVLTAWSTPG
-91 AALLITSLGNFTL
+91 AALLIATLGNFTL

-128 RLMRHIPAPLAAAM
+128 RLMKHIPAPLAAAM

-152 DLFRVAPQDP
+152 DLFKVAPQDP
-162 LLLGILLLAFLLGR
+162 LLLGTLLLAFLLGR

-187 LAMGITLCALRG
+187 LGVGMLICSVRG
-199 DLQLDTLHWQLAS
+199 DLQMGTLHWQLAS
-212 PVWTWPSFSF
+212 PVWTWPAFSL
-222 DALFGIA
+222 DALFGIT

-239 QNMPGITILRAHG
+239 QNMPGIAILRAHG
-252 YQPATSSLITWTGLT
+252 YQPATSSLISWTGLT

-286 AICMGKD
+286 AICMGKE
-293 VDSDAHRRWPAAV
+293 VDSDTKRRWPAAV
-306 WAGGFYLLTGCFGA
+306 WAGCFYLLTGCFGA
-320 SVATLFTAFPAT
+320 TVAALFSAFPAA

-338 GLALLGT
+338 GLALLST
-345 IGSSLHTA
+345 IGSSLHSA
-353 LQQDEARE
+353 LQQDDARE

-372 GISLLGVGAAC
+372 GISLLGIAAAC
-383 WGLLV
+383 WGLLI
-388 GVILHQVNQ
+388 GLAIYQFQSYRQRNQ
-397 RRN
+397 LNLKP

>member
-1 MYVITHKPSQSDKDV
+1 
-16 TMPFALPHLVA
+16 MPLAIPHLVA

-49 AGADATQLAS
+49 AGADTAQVAS

-65 IGMGISCIGLSFYYR
+65 IGMGVSCIGLSLYYR

-91 AALLITSLGNFTL
+91 AALLITTLGNFTL

-128 RLMRHIPAPLAAAM
+128 RLMKHIPAPLAAAM

-152 DLFRVAPQDP
+152 DLFKVAPQDP
-162 LLLGILLLAFLLGR
+162 LLLGTLLLTFLLGR

-187 LAMGITLCALRG
+187 LGVGMLICSVRG
-199 DLQLDTLHWQLAS
+199 DLQMGTLHWQLAS
-212 PVWTWPSFSF
+212 PVWTWPAFSL

-239 QNMPGITILRAHG
+239 QNMPGIAILRAHD
-252 YQPATSSLITWTGLT
+252 YQPATSSLISWTGLT

-286 AICMGKD
+286 AICMGKE
-293 VDSDAHRRWPAAV
+293 VDPDTKRRWPTAV
-306 WAGGFYLLTGCFGA
+306 WAGCFYLVTGCFGA
-320 SVATLFTAFPAT
+320 TVAALFSAFPAT

-345 IGSSLHTA
+345 IGSSLHSA
-353 LQQDEARE
+353 LQEDEARE

-372 GISLLGVGAAC
+372 GISLLGIAAAC
-383 WGLLV
+383 WGLLI
-388 GVILHQVNQ
+388 GLAIYQFQSYRQRNQ
-397 RRN
+397 LNLKP

>member
-1 MYVITHKPSQSDKDV
+1 
-16 TMPFALPHLVA
+16 MPFALPHLVA

-49 AGADATQLAS
+49 AGADTAQVAS

-65 IGMGISCIGLSFYYR
+65 IGMGVSCIGLSLYYR

-91 AALLITSLGNFTL
+91 AALLITTLGNFTL

-128 RLMRHIPAPLAAAM
+128 RLMKHIPAPLAAAM
-142 LAGVLLRFGL
+142 LAGVLLKFGL
-152 DLFRVAPQDP
+152 DLFKVAPQDP
-162 LLLGILLLAFLLGR
+162 LLLGTLLLAFLLGR

-187 LAMGITLCALRG
+187 LGVGMLICSVRG
-199 DLQLDTLHWQLAS
+199 DLQMGTLHWQLAS
-212 PVWTWPSFSF
+212 PVWTWPAFSL

-239 QNMPGITILRAHG
+239 QNMPGIAILRAHG
-252 YQPATSSLITWTGLT
+252 YQPSTSSLISWTGLT

-286 AICMGKD
+286 AICMGKE
-293 VDSDAHRRWPAAV
+293 VDPDTKRRWPAAV
-306 WAGGFYLLTGCFGA
+306 WAGCFYLVTGCFGA
-320 SVATLFTAFPAT
+320 TVAALFSAFPAT

-345 IGSSLHTA
+345 IGSSLHSA
-353 LQQDEARE
+353 LQEDEARE

-372 GISLLGVGAAC
+372 GISLLGIAAAC
-383 WGLLV
+383 WGLLI
-388 GVILHQVNQ
+388 GLAIYQFQSYRQRNQ
-397 RRN
+397 LNLKP

>member
-1 MYVITHKPSQSDKDV
+1 
-16 TMPFALPHLVA
+16 MPFALPHLVA

-49 AGADATQLAS
+49 AGADTAQVAS

-65 IGMGISCIGLSFYYR
+65 IGMGVSCIGLSLYYR

-91 AALLITSLGNFTL
+91 AALLITTLGNFTL

-128 RLMRHIPAPLAAAM
+128 RLMKHIPAPLAAAM

-152 DLFRVAPQDP
+152 DLFKVAPQDP
-162 LLLGILLLAFLLGR
+162 LLLGTLLLTFLLGR

-187 LAMGITLCALRG
+187 LGVGMLTCSVRG
-199 DLQLDTLHWQLAS
+199 DLQLGTLHWQLAS
-212 PVWTWPSFSF
+212 PIWTWPVFSL

-239 QNMPGITILRAHG
+239 QNMPGIAILRAHG
-252 YQPATSSLITWTGLT
+252 YQPATSSLISWAGLT

-286 AICMGKD
+286 AICMGKE
-293 VDSDAHRRWPAAV
+293 VDSDTKRRWPAAV
-306 WAGGFYLLTGCFGA
+306 WAGCFYLLTGCFGA
-320 SVATLFTAFPAT
+320 TVTALFSAFPAA

-345 IGSSLHTA
+345 IGSSLHSA

-372 GISLLGVGAAC
+372 GISPLGIAAAC
-383 WGLLV
+383 WGLLI
-388 GVILHQVNQ
+388 GLAIYQFQSYRQRNQ
-397 RRN
+397 LNLKP